1 MDFRLTDAE
10 EAFRGDVRRWLDAAL
25 PRFFAVEAQ
34 RAPRTAA
41 ERIAASKAWQRT
53 LYDAGW
59 AGITW
64 PQAHGGR
71 GATIVEQLIFGEE
84 CAAAGAPDSIN
95 LAVALGLTGPTL
107 MHCGTP
113 QQQAHFLPRILRGDD
128 IWCQGF
134 SEPNAGSDLAGLR
147 TRGVVEGD
155 TIAVTGQKI
164 WTSFAQYAD
173 WCILVVRTD
182 PTAGKHGGMTFLLV
196 DMQSPGITVRPLK
209 QINEDEDFSEVF
221 FEDVRV
227 PRSNIIGEMNRGWD
241 IAITCLMHERQTLT
255 FNRQLQSSIALIEM
269 LETARRLRMQ
279 GEPVTQHPV
288 LRQKLAAAV
297 IDSHAMRYTAYRNL
311 TKALRGEVPGPEGSI
326 EKLFW
331 SEMYQRQLE
340 TAVEIEGPF
349 SQLLEGS
356 PHAIDDGKW
365 PYLMLYSRGRTIAAG
380 SSEIQRNIIAERVL
394 GLPREK

>member
-147 TRGVVEGD
+147 TRGVIEGD

-196 DMQSPGITVRPLK
+196 DMQSSGITIRPLVEMTGEAWF
-209 QINEDEDFSEVF
+209 NEVF
-221 FEDVRV
+221 FDDVKV
-227 PRSNIIGEMNRGWD
+227 PRANVVGEIDKGWD
-241 IAITCLMHERQTLT
+241 VVITTLAHERGGATPH
-255 FNRQLQSSIALIEM
+255 A
-269 LETARRLRMQ
+269 RLRRELH
-279 GEPVTQHPV
+279 GV
-288 LRQKLAAAV
+288 LGLARARQRDGRPAAEDARVRQQMAQLAVEVQIAKL
-297 IDSHAMRYTAYRNL
+297 TAYRNV
-311 TKALRGEVPGPEGSI
+311 TVIQRTGKPGPEGSI
-326 EKLFW
+326 LKLFW
-331 SEMYQRQLE
+331 SELEQRLMD
-340 TAVEIEGPF
+340 AACGLLGPYATLAEEEPRGVDGTEWIRG
-349 SQLLEGS
+349 LLWTRS
-356 PHAIDDGKW
+356 A
-365 PYLMLYSRGRTIAAG
+365 TIYAG
-380 SSEIQRNIIAERVL
+380 TSEVQRNIIAQRVL
-394 GLPREK
+394 GLPRG